1 MSTKT
6 RKITSSA
13 SLKTLI
19 NTDSQVI
26 TDKEVTIVFR
36 RIPETRV
43 VESKEYAQLRQDT
56 KHLHYHK
63 ATQSTSTTIMA
74 LLILR
79 IEGIE
84 GKAKP

>member
-6 RKITSSA
+6 HKITSSA

-56 KHLHYHK
+56 
-63 ATQSTSTTIMA
+63 
-74 LLILR
+74 
-79 IEGIE
+79 
-84 GKAKP
+84 